1 MASHISCARDAT
13 SQWLT
18 AVDPSIE
25 AKMAGAP
32 SVDGNPGGGQRGE
45 GGVDRLEGLLGG
57 LGDALR
63 VDEEAQ
69 EGLEALLGSLVRL
82 SQVRLVVSQKNYS
95 HNSLLSQIL
104 GTKFIFRAEASG
116 GENQEIPTPGA

>member
-1 MASHISCARDAT
+1 VTSHISCARDAT

-82 SQVRLVVSQKNYS
+82 SQVRLMAHSKHYR
-95 HNSLLSQIL
+95 HDALLSQIL
-104 GTKFIFRAEASG
+104 KLIFIFRTEASG
-116 GENQEIPTPGA
+116 GENRKY